1 MRGTGAMKILLAD
14 DHALVREGLRH
25 VLRRLDDDAV
35 VVEAADCAE
44 ALQLAE
50 RYGEFDVVLL
60 DVAMPGM
67 DGLNGLARLRER
79 LPSTPIVILSALEE
93 NGLVREAFQR
103 GAQGFIPKSS
113 TGDVLRGALRLVLAG
128 GVYLPPSL
136 LGSSL
141 AETRDASPSTD
152 VPRNVEGRSGLT
164 QRQRE
169 VLALIVKGQTNKEIA
184 RALNMSE
191 TTVRTHATAIFRA
204 LNVTN
209 RTQAGHVAT
218 KCKLCEPVAD

>member
-1 MRGTGAMKILLAD
+1 MKILIAD

-79 LPSTPIVILSALEE
+79 LPSTPIVMLSASEDA
-93 NGLVREAFQR
+93 GLVREALQR

-113 TGDVLRGALRLVLAG
+113 TGNVMLSALRLIFSG

-136 LGSSL
+136 LCQPSVPANVVPASDGERL
-141 AETRDASPSTD
+141 ERADA
-152 VPRNVEGRSGLT
+152 GLGLT

-169 VLALIVKGQTNKEIA
+169 VLALIVKGKTNKEIA

-191 TTVRTHATAIFRA
+191 TTVRTHTTAIFRA
-204 LNVTN
+204 LNVSN
-209 RTQAGHVAT
+209 RTQAGHVAA
-218 KCKLCEPVAD
+218 KRGFCEVNVD

>member
-1 MRGTGAMKILLAD
+1 MKILIAD

-67 DGLNGLARLRER
+67 NGLNGLARLRER
-79 LPSTPIVILSALEE
+79 LPSTPIVMLSASEDA
-93 NGLVREAFQR
+93 GLVREALQR

-113 TGDVLRGALRLVLAG
+113 TGNVMLSALRLIFSG

-136 LGSSL
+136 LCQPSVPTNVVPASDGERL
-141 AETRDASPSTD
+141 ERADA
-152 VPRNVEGRSGLT
+152 GLGLT

-169 VLALIVKGQTNKEIA
+169 VLALIVKGKTNKEIA

-191 TTVRTHATAIFRA
+191 TTVRTHTTAIFRA
-204 LNVTN
+204 LNVSN
-209 RTQAGHVAT
+209 RTQAGHVAA
-218 KCKLCEPVAD
+218 KRGFCEVNVD

>member
-1 MRGTGAMKILLAD
+1 MVKILLAD

-25 VLRRLDDDAV
+25 VLCRLDSDAV
-35 VVEAADCAE
+35 IVEAADCDE
-44 ALQLAE
+44 ALQIAE
-50 RYGEFDVVLL
+50 RHMDFDVALL

-67 DGLNGLARLRER
+67 DGLEGIGRLRQR
-79 LPSTPIVILSALEE
+79 LPSTPIVMLSASEDA
-93 NGLVREAFQR
+93 GLVREALQR

-113 TGDVLRGALRLVLAG
+113 TGNVMLSALRLIFSG

-136 LGSSL
+136 LCQPSVPTNVAPATDGEL
-141 AETRDASPSTD
+141 LDRADA
-152 VPRNVEGRSGLT
+152 GLGLT

-169 VLALIVKGQTNKEIA
+169 VLALMVKGKTNKEIA

-191 TTVRTHATAIFRA
+191 TTVRTHTTAIFRV

-209 RTQAGHVAT
+209 RTQAGHVAA
-218 KCKLCEPVAD
+218 KRGFCEVTVD